1 MTVTNAENAL
11 LGAIEQ
17 LTGLVAVAM
26 TQDLRQ
32 ADAID
37 LLGRSSLSNNQ
48 IAAIL
53 GTTPDTVRVQ
63 RNRSKRAEKRPTKR
77 SPRDGAAA
85 Q

>member
-1 MTVTNAENAL
+1 MTATNAENAL
-11 LGAIEQ
+11 LTAIEQ

-26 TQDLRQ
+26 TRDLRQ

-63 RNRSKRAEKRPTKR
+63 RNRSKRGEKRPTRKP
-77 SPRDGAAA
+77 SRDGAAA